1 MAVCAG
7 SVSFCVVLNYKRK
20 ASGKSFWKAYH
31 GQMRSYSGSSI
42 PGSHPPAGR
51 TEGRRGVGR
60 QGLLHPHACLAA
72 SVSLG
77 NAPPTPG
84 THGLPDPRLSP
95 QQVPK
100 ADALLVGN
108 CTSPAGGTDGGLTVR
123 PASSLSEGGEDAL
136 IPHTHTYAC
145 AHVHACMQL
154 TWGMCTHA
162 GEHTCAR
169 VRARVHTHE
178 HIHLHVC
185 L

>member
-42 PGSHPPAGR
+42 PGSRPPAGR
-51 TEGRRGVGR
+51 MEGRRGVGR

-77 NAPPTPG
+77 NASPPQEPMASRI
-84 THGLPDPRLSP
+84 HVLSP

-108 CTSPAGGTDGGLTVR
+108 CTSPAGGTDRGLTVS
-123 PASSLSEGGEDAL
+123 PAGSLSEGGEDAL
-136 IPHTHTYAC
+136 IPHTHTHT
-145 AHVHACMQL
+145 HVHACVQF
-154 TWGMCTHA
+154 TWGICTHA
-162 GEHTCAR
+162 GEHTCAC
-169 VRARVHTHE
+169 VRAYVHTHE
-178 HIHLHVC
+178 HIHLHMC